1 MRTLAL
7 TVVTVFVLGCSLT
20 QPGENP
26 NPDGDALNKFPG
38 DSLAPMHLVME
49 TRDTTGVAVSSFE
62 EGEEIII
69 VGRLYNLTPDTV
81 RLQLPDPRPFVAFNV
96 WSGDSLV
103 GNSLDG
109 LAFVQIPSE
118 ATLPPESS
126 IKHAYSWFSTD
137 QHHPLKRGE
146 YLVTPEMQVASWGPP
161 APEFALDS
169 LTFTVRSS
177 EKEKEPAGSRLQ

>member
-1 MRTLAL
+1 MRSLAL
-7 TVVTVFVLGCSLT
+7 TVMTVFVLGCSLT

-26 NPDGDALNKFPG
+26 NQDGDALNKFSG

-62 EGEEIII
+62 EGEDIII

-81 RLQLPDPRPFVAFNV
+81 RLQLPDPRPFVEFNV

-109 LAFVQIPSE
+109 LAFIQIPSE
-118 ATLPPESS
+118 VKVPPESG
-126 IKHAYSWFSTD
+126 IKHAYSWLSTN
-137 QHHPLKRGE
+137 QHQPLSPGE
-146 YLVTPEMQVASWGPP
+146 YLVNPEMQVASW
-161 APEFALDS
+161 APSPSEVALDS

-177 EKEKEPAGSRLQ
+177 EKEKEPADSRLQ